1 MGDHTMSTTTIKIAN
16 ELLINALRA
25 IDARVTTGGR
35 K

>member
-1 MGDHTMSTTTIKIAN
+1 MSTETIKIAN
-16 ELLINALRA
+16 QMLQSALRA